1 MTRFIGMWVMFL
13 WACGTLS
20 AQENNRKINVSGN
33 IQSDILVPQTDQKIG
48 AEKTGDDILTN
59 TYAEVNA
66 TSKYV
71 DGGIRMEYLA
81 HPLPGFESD
90 FKGWGVPYFHLKGRY
105 QTAELTLGSFYEQ
118 FGSGFYPPHLRRA
131 QLGYRQ
137 FTSGRASF
145 MAPVQ
150 RCQTQNAVRTTT

>member
-13 WACGTLS
+13 CVCGTLP

-81 HPLPGFESD
+81 HPLPGFEPD
-90 FKGWGVPYFHLKGRY
+90 FKGWGVPYFYLKGRY
-105 QTAELTLGSFYEQ
+105 QTADYEI
-118 FGSGFYPPHLRRA
+118 
-131 QLGYRQ
+131 
-137 FTSGRASF
+137 GRASCRER
-145 MAPVQ
+145 V
-150 RCQTQNAVRTTT
+150 